1 MRYMWRKVLFLSLIF
16 KCTHTHTHMH
26 SRART
31 CSCTHQW
38 CLSCPAPRGPPG
50 FKARD
55 DQPGGYRLSSPVSGP
70 SAASHICLMH
80 TSSHEVMRWE
90 CDREQ
95 TTAPGLG
102 RRSLAPASTSS
113 TRRAAEERE
122 VERKRK
128 EGWKEGRR
136 EKVEQEPEGRRFQ
149 LLPPGS
155 DGKLDSFC

>member
-1 MRYMWRKVLFLSLIF
+1 
-16 KCTHTHTHMH
+16 MH
-26 SRART
+26 SRAHT

-102 RRSLAPASTSS
+102 RRSLAPAGQRVQHTKSS
-113 TRRAAEERE
+113 GAKGSGQKEKGSMEG
-122 VERKRK
+122 RK
-128 EGWKEGRR
+128 EGKR